1 MLVCCDLL
9 NRSVKAWIEGRLLRA
24 RLNPLVE
31 LHLIVSALWGHKF
44 SSCWVSYWSER
55 SNLKFGKT
63 LQLSSPC
70 KSFTWE
76 MRCKSSIV
84 QLLHLIV
91 INVTYSYTVSFCLFK
106 LVYPSTMSQLP
117 HPLSIYIFFPFLSP
131 VSPNDVLTYRS
142 LIITFLFPV
151 PYPVSNLCLWGF
163 LQRLAPSSFCISLPC
178 FTLSFPYKSS
188 QSLASSFPFST
199 MSYLLVLQFLWSDQ
213 CGLTPHYL
221 SM

>member
-9 NRSVKAWIEGRLLRA
+9 NRSVKAWIEGRLLQA

-151 PYPVSNLCLWGF
+151 PYPVSNLCLSTKACPF
-163 LQRLAPSSFCISLPC
+163 
-178 FTLSFPYKSS
+178 FP
-188 QSLASSFPFST
+188 L
-199 MSYLLVLQFLWSDQ
+199 YLLTMFYPFFPQ
-213 CGLTPHYL
+213 
-221 SM
+221 